1 MLPLTTLE
9 KNIRENLKHNVT
21 VGLWDGGLFG
31 AALGFASFGTILPL
45 FVASMTTSA
54 ILIGLVPA
62 IHSVGWQLPQLFTA
76 SYVSRLRRYK
86 RNVIMKTIHERVPF
100 LGFAIVALL
109 LPTIGLQAGL
119 IITFILLT
127 WQGLGGGFTANS
139 WTSMI
144 SKIIPPETR
153 GTFFGFQA
161 GIANLFI
168 SGSAVGAG
176 YLLDYLDSPIDFA
189 VCFFIASIFFTL
201 SWFALALTREPED
214 TEKIIPE
221 EKTHFWDDSK
231 NILRKDPNF
240 NWFLAARFLS
250 QFATMG
256 FSFYIIYALR
266 RFNMDAVTA
275 GFLTATLT
283 ISQTI
288 ANVGMGWL
296 GDRMGHRA
304 MLIIGAIAALLSSI
318 LAWLAHIHRMVLSH
332 LSSCGPRQR
341 FHLDNRH
348 DNDSGLRHGSRT
360 SALHWSLTNTHR
372 ARHHHR
378 SPARRLDRGLSR
390 FHSNIFNFNHSLH
403 CDDRHSYIF
412 SKRSTHTQTIDHGQ
426 RQSMVSGKSIKI
438 IVNRNQPARLNED
451 ADYPISC
458 MPSITGLSCHRM
470 IYF

>member
-9 KNIRENLKHNVT
+9 KNIRENLKHNVI
-21 VGLWDGGLFG
+21 VNLWDGGLFG
-31 AALGFASFGTILPL
+31 AALGFASFSTVLPL

-54 ILIGLVPA
+54 LLIGLVPA

-76 SYVSRLRRYK
+76 SHVSRLRRYK
-86 RNVIMKTIHERVPF
+86 RNVIMTTIHERVPF

-109 LPTIGLQAGL
+109 LPAIGLQAGL

-168 SGSAVGAG
+168 SGSAVAAG
-176 YLLDYLDSPIDFA
+176 YLLDYLDSPLDFA
-189 VCFFIASIFFTL
+189 ACFFIASIFFAL
-201 SWFALALTREPED
+201 SWFALAMTREPED

-231 NILRKDPNF
+231 KILERDTNF
-240 NWFLAARFLS
+240 NWFLSARFLS

-266 RFNMDAVTA
+266 RFNMDAITA

-288 ANVGMGWL
+288 ANAGMGWL
-296 GDRMGHRA
+296 GDKWGHRS
-304 MLIIGAIAALLSSI
+304 MLIIGAVAALLSAT
-318 LAWLAHIHRMVLSH
+318 LAWLADSLLWFYPIFLLAGLANVSIWTIGMAMTVDFGSETERPLYIGLSQTLTAPATIIAPLLGGWIVDSAGFIPTFSISIVLSIVMIGI
-332 LSSCGPRQR
+332 LIFLVKDPRT
-341 FHLDNRH
+341 
-348 DNDSGLRHGSRT
+348 HG
-360 SALHWSLTNTHR
+360 
-372 ARHHHR
+372 
-378 SPARRLDRGLSR
+378 
-390 FHSNIFNFNHSLH
+390 
-403 CDDRHSYIF
+403 
-412 SKRSTHTQTIDHGQ
+412 
-426 RQSMVSGKSIKI
+426 M
-438 IVNRNQPARLNED
+438 
-451 ADYPISC
+451 
-458 MPSITGLSCHRM
+458 
-470 IYF
+470 